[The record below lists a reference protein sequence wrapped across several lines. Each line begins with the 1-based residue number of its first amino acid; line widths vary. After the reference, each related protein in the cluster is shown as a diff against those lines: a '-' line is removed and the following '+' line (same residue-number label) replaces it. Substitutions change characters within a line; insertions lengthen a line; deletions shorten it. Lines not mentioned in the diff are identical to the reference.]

1 MYRKTITLLYFTCA
15 ININCMLHW
24 FSSLK
29 TAENVDVM
37 CSIPSDRLML
47 ETDAPWCEVKAT
59 HAGHKHV
66 KTQFPTKKKERF
78 EEGHCVKGRNEPAMI
93 Q

>member
-1 MYRKTITLLYFTCA
+1 MSYLSTV
-15 ININCMLHW
+15 

-29 TAENVDVM
+29 TAENIDVM
-37 CSIPSDRLML
+37 CSVPSERLMI

-66 KTQFPTKKKERF
+66 KTQFSSKKKERF
-78 EEGHCVKGRNEPAMI
+78 EEGQCVKGRNEPAMI